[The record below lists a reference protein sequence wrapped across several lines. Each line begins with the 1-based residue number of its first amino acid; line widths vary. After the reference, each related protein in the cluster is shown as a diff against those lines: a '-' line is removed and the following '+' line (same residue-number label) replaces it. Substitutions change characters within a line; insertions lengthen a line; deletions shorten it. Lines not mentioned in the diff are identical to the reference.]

1 MNFPTPTKDPKNRF
15 NIITLIFIISLIL
28 LFAFGGA
35 GLQNVATTK
44 KQFTQLISDL
54 RDKKVATIELSD
66 SGDVYKVG
74 LYKDKEKNGCKKDRE
89 FLNYES
95 YNTAGTN
102 NGIQNNL
109 VTLQDLAG
117 VDAVKFGEGDCDV
130 SYRKEA
136 ENQLAKLT
144 NNSLFNTFL
153 FLAVTLLIGVFLIR
167 RLGDVNSKSM
177 SFGNSKAK
185 LFDGEDDKKVTF
197 VDVAGNKEAKDELYQ
212 VVDFLKRPKA
222 YLDMGAR
229 IPKGVLLI
237 GSPGNGK
244 TLLAKAVAGEADVP
258 FLFVSGSEFV
268 EMFVGVGAS
277 RVRDLFKQA
286 RKKAPCVI
294 FIDEIDAVGRQ
305 RGNGLGNSNDE
316 REQTL
321 NQILVEMDGF
331 EKTDSIIILAATNR
345 PDVLDPALLRPGRF
359 DRQVTVT
366 APDRKEREQ
375 ILKVHSE
382 NKKLAENI
390 DLSIIAKRTPGFS
403 GADLANLMN
412 EAAILAVAEN
422 KEKIDNE
429 SLRESIEK
437 TMLGPSL
444 RSKIQTDD
452 MRNLTAYHESGHAL
466 LASLIPEAN
475 KVQKITIV
483 PRGRAGGYTFNVP
496 DSDNMIMRRSA
507 MVAEI
512 QVLFGGYIVEQ
523 LFFKDLSTG
532 ASNDLEKATAMA
544 RDMVCKYGMGQLGP
558 ISFSEGSSI
567 SFLGRDMQDNKN
579 HSEAYAKLIDDDIHS
594 IIIDCYNK
602 AKAMIQANSDKIELI
617 AKALLEKETLE
628 LEEFNELLGDS
639 VVRNVNN

>member
-1 MNFPTPTKDPKNRF
+1 MKLPTPTQDPKNRF
-15 NIITLIFIISLIL
+15 NLITIFFVLSLIL
-28 LFAFGGA
+28 LFSIGGI
-35 GLQNVATTK
+35 GLQNATTNK
-44 KQFTQLISDL
+44 KEFTQLISDL
-54 RDKKVATIELSD
+54 RDKKVASIELSE
-66 SGDVYKVG
+66 SGENYKVG
-74 LYKDKEKNGCKKDRE
+74 LYADKEKNGCKKDKEYLR
-89 FLNYES
+89 YET
-95 YNTAGTN
+95 YNAAGTS

-109 VTLQDLAG
+109 TTLQELAG
-117 VDAVKFGEGDCDV
+117 GNDNVRFGSNECEV
-130 SYRKEA
+130 AYKQESA
-136 ENQLAKLT
+136 NALAKLT

-153 FLAVTLLIGVFLIR
+153 FLAVTLLIGIFLIR

-177 SFGNSKAK
+177 SFGNSKARM
-185 LFDGEDDKKVTF
+185 FDGDDDKKITF
-197 VDVAGNKEAKDELYQ
+197 KDVAGNKEAKDELYQ

-222 YLDMGAR
+222 YIDMGAR

-331 EKTDSIIILAATNR
+331 EKTESIIILAATNR

-382 NKKLAENI
+382 NKKI
-390 DLSIIAKRTPGFS
+390 KSDVDLSIIARRTPGFS

-422 KEKIDNE
+422 KELIDNDA
-429 SLRESIEK
+429 LRESIEK

-444 RSKIQTDD
+444 KSKIQTEDT
-452 MRNLTAYHESGHAL
+452 RKLTAYHEAGHAL
-466 LASLIPEAN
+466 LASIIPEAN

-496 DSDNMIMRRSA
+496 DNDNSIIRKSQLT
-507 MVAEI
+507 AEI

-523 LFFKDLSTG
+523 QFFQDLSTG
-532 ASNDLEKATAMA
+532 ASNDLEKATATA
-544 RDMVCKYGMGQLGP
+544 KDMVCKYGMSSMGP
-558 ISFSEGSSI
+558 VSFSEGSSI
-567 SFLGRDMQDNKN
+567 SFLGRDMNDTKN
-579 HSEAYAKLIDDDIHS
+579 HSEAYAKLIDDEILNILHTCYDQAS
-594 IIIDCYNK
+594 KIISKN
-602 AKAMIQANSDKIELI
+602 MDKIALI
-617 AKALLEKETLE
+617 ANELLDKETLE
-628 LEEFNELLGDS
+628 LEEFNMLLGDTIL
-639 VVRNVNN
+639 R

>member
-1 MNFPTPTKDPKNRF
+1 MNLSPQSPNPKNRF
-15 NIITLIFIISLIL
+15 NILTILFVVILIV
-28 LFAFGGA
+28 LFSTIGG
-35 GLQNVATTK
+35 NVKNIAQPK
-44 KQFTQLISDL
+44 KEFTQLVTDL
-54 RDKKVATIELSD
+54 RNGKVATLELTEA
-66 SGDVYKVG
+66 GDLYNVG
-74 LYKDKEKNGCKKDRE
+74 LYKDKTKNGCKREKDDLTIE
-89 FLNYES
+89 Q
-95 YNTAGTN
+95 YNTAGTV
-102 NGIQNNL
+102 NGIENNL
-109 VTLQDLAG
+109 LTIQQLVGPDI
-117 VDAVKFGEGDCDV
+117 VKFGSGECEV
-130 SYRKEA
+130 TYKTESQSA
-136 ENQLAKLT
+136 LSKLT
-144 NNSLFNTFL
+144 NNQLFNTIL

-167 RLGDVNSKSM
+167 RLGEVNNRSI

-185 LFDGEDDKKVTF
+185 MFDGEEEKKITF
-197 VDVAGNKEAKDELYQ
+197 ADVAGNKEAKDELYQ
-212 VVDFLKRPKA
+212 VVDFLKRPKS

-277 RVRDLFKQA
+277 RVRDLFKTA

-382 NKKLAENI
+382 NKKLANNI
-390 DLSIIAKRTPGFS
+390 DLEIIARRTPGFS

-422 KEKIDNE
+422 KSEIDND

-444 RSKIQTDD
+444 KSKIQTED
-452 MRNLTAYHESGHAL
+452 MRNLTAYHEAGHAI
-466 LASLIPEAN
+466 LATILPHAN

-496 DSDNMIMRRSA
+496 ENDNIIIRRTQLLD
-507 MVAEI
+507 EI
-512 QVLFGGYIVEQ
+512 KVLFGGYVVEEIH
-523 LFFKDLSTG
+523 FKDLSTG
-532 ASNDLEKATAMA
+532 ASNDLEKATQIA
-544 RDMVCKYGMGQLGP
+544 RDMITKYGMGRMGP

-567 SFLGRDMQDNKN
+567 SFLGRDMNDSKQ
-579 HSEAYAKLIDDDIHS
+579 HSDAYSKLIDDEILNILQSSHEEA
-594 IIIDCYNK
+594 YNLIK
-602 AKAMIQANSDKIELI
+602 QYFNKVELI
-617 AKALLEKETLE
+617 ANTLLDKETLE
-628 LEEFNELLGDS
+628 LEEFNELVKDI
-639 VVRNVNN
+639 V

>member
-1 MNFPTPTKDPKNRF
+1 
-15 NIITLIFIISLIL
+15 
-28 LFAFGGA
+28 
-35 GLQNVATTK
+35 
-44 KQFTQLISDL
+44 
-54 RDKKVATIELSD
+54 
-66 SGDVYKVG
+66 
-74 LYKDKEKNGCKKDRE
+74 
-89 FLNYES
+89 
-95 YNTAGTN
+95 
-102 NGIQNNL
+102 
-109 VTLQDLAG
+109 
-117 VDAVKFGEGDCDV
+117 
-130 SYRKEA
+130 
-136 ENQLAKLT
+136 
-144 NNSLFNTFL
+144 
-153 FLAVTLLIGVFLIR
+153 
-167 RLGDVNSKSM
+167 LGDVNSKSM